1 MGVSMDFLMNL
12 IQLGLDAGILALCCE
27 VVFRQKAEIKA
38 KDFFVFPILLVL
50 CVVPRVDFSIG
61 ANMTASFRSEGFE
74 ILPADN
80 IVGLLFLI
88 FAVLLLSS
96 IFFGSKSSGTVF
108 CGTMAAFSVFLFVKC
123 LCVVL
128 FAVCGATDILLLLG
142 SRAAALC
149 LIVVLEFTPLF
160 GLIHQLVQRSDFTIL
175 IVSTNIAVLLM
186 TVLSILS
193 FDVDRLLANLWII
206 NILILAVL
214 LLDSILLFLHQ
225 RRIQE
230 QKRIH
235 MIEQYVPIVEE
246 LISQVRARQHE
257 FNNRMMAIEA
267 AVTSA
272 DTIEEAR
279 KEVTALTG
287 SIGISLNDREL
298 LSCDSKMIAGMLF
311 GKIKQAEAANHHIEL
326 AADRLGKLQNG
337 FGGLPVAAG
346 ADELPALVHEDGFFR
361 RAVLFGLV
369 PYKVESN
376 KHPHRQQ
383 ITGQLRNIKD
393 DVLVVQRHIGLLI
406 ERAGRAVDQPIQD
419 VGKAL
424 CFRRGGENFIQ
435 VAQDRHF
442 FIAPWIFRLFQR
454 SIVMCDALDPV
465 CADHGIIQKLPL
477 LEGHIRN

>member
-1 MGVSMDFLMNL
+1 MNFLMNL
-12 IQLGLDAGILALCCE
+12 IQLGLDVGILALCCE
-27 VVFRQKAEIKA
+27 AVFRQKSEIKA
-38 KDFFVFPILLVL
+38 KDFFIFPILLVL
-50 CVVPRVDFSIG
+50 CVVPRVDFSVG

-128 FAVCGATDILLLLG
+128 FAVCGATDDLLMLG
-142 SRAAALC
+142 GRIAALC

-160 GLIHQLVQRSDFTIL
+160 GLIHQLVQRSDFTVL
-175 IVSTNIAVLLM
+175 IVSANIAVLLM
-186 TVLSILS
+186 AVLSILS
-193 FDVDRLLANLWII
+193 FDVDRILSHLWVII
-206 NILILAVL
+206 ILILAVL

-225 RRIQE
+225 RRTQE

-267 AVTSA
+267 AVASA
-272 DTIEEAR
+272 DTLEEAR
-279 KEVTALTG
+279 KEVAGLTG

-311 GKIKQAEAANHHIEL
+311 GKIKQAEVANLHIEL
-326 AADRLGKLQNG
+326 SLHGLFKKTVTPETEWIEAIGILLDNAIEANG
-337 FGGLPVAAG
+337 RIPEKERK
-346 ADELPALVHEDGFFR
+346 ELSFWIEEDSDSCT
-361 RAVLFGLV
+361 V
-369 PYKVESN
+369 K
-376 KHPHRQQ
+376 
-383 ITGQLRNIKD
+383 LRNALASKEVFNLSTWKTDGAEHGVGTKIIRAIVEKYHGTSKTFWD
-393 DVLVVQRHIGLLI
+393 KERHSLEQTIVFPI
-406 ERAGRAVDQPIQD
+406 EHPTEKRE
-419 VGKAL
+419 K
-424 CFRRGGENFIQ
+424 E
-435 VAQDRHF
+435 
-442 FIAPWIFRLFQR
+442 
-454 SIVMCDALDPV
+454 
-465 CADHGIIQKLPL
+465 
-477 LEGHIRN
+477 

>member
-38 KDFFVFPILLVL
+38 KEFFIFPIFLVI
-50 CVVPRVDFSIG
+50 CVVTRMDFSIG

-74 ILPADN
+74 MLPADN
-80 IVGLLFLI
+80 IVGLLFLL

-96 IFFGSKSSGTVF
+96 ICFGSKSSGTVF

-123 LCVVL
+123 LCAVL
-128 FAVCGATDILLLLG
+128 FAACGATDILLLLG
-142 SRAAALC
+142 SRVAALC

-175 IVSTNIAVLLM
+175 IVSTNIALLLM

-206 NILILAVL
+206 IILILAVL

-225 RRIQE
+225 RRMQE

-267 AVTSA
+267 VVTSA
-272 DTIEEAR
+272 DTLEEAR

-311 GKIKQAEAANHHIEL
+311 GKIKQAEAANRHIEL
-326 AADRLGKLQNG
+326 SLHGLFKKTVTPETEWIEAIGILLDNAIEASPKGSTVFLSSKKQGDFLELTVANPAPPLSNTEFMALFGKGVTTKANRDGHG
-337 FGGLPVAAG
+337 FGLYNILRMTERYHGKILTSNESILNENYVVFG
-346 ADELPALVHEDGFFR
+346 
-361 RAVLFGLV
+361 VLM
-369 PYKVESN
+369 P
-376 KHPHRQQ
+376 
-383 ITGQLRNIKD
+383 
-393 DVLVVQRHIGLLI
+393 
-406 ERAGRAVDQPIQD
+406 
-419 VGKAL
+419 
-424 CFRRGGENFIQ
+424 
-435 VAQDRHF
+435 
-442 FIAPWIFRLFQR
+442 
-454 SIVMCDALDPV
+454 
-465 CADHGIIQKLPL
+465 
-477 LEGHIRN
+477 

>member
-1 MGVSMDFLMNL
+1 MDFLMNL

-61 ANMTASFRSEGFE
+61 ANMPASFRSEGFE

-160 GLIHQLVQRSDFTIL
+160 GLIHQLQRSDFTIL

-326 AADRLGKLQNG
+326 SLHGLFKKTVTPETEWIEVIGILLDNAIEASPKGSTIFLSSKKQGDFLELTVSNPAPPLSNTEFMALFGKGVTTKTNRDGHG
-337 FGGLPVAAG
+337 FGLYNILRMTERYHGKILTRNESILNENYVVFG
-346 ADELPALVHEDGFFR
+346 
-361 RAVLFGLV
+361 VLM
-369 PYKVESN
+369 P
-376 KHPHRQQ
+376 
-383 ITGQLRNIKD
+383 
-393 DVLVVQRHIGLLI
+393 
-406 ERAGRAVDQPIQD
+406 
-419 VGKAL
+419 
-424 CFRRGGENFIQ
+424 
-435 VAQDRHF
+435 
-442 FIAPWIFRLFQR
+442 
-454 SIVMCDALDPV
+454 
-465 CADHGIIQKLPL
+465 
-477 LEGHIRN
+477 

>member
-230 QKRIH
+230 
-235 MIEQYVPIVEE
+235 
-246 LISQVRARQHE
+246 
-257 FNNRMMAIEA
+257 
-267 AVTSA
+267 
-272 DTIEEAR
+272 
-279 KEVTALTG
+279 
-287 SIGISLNDREL
+287 
-298 LSCDSKMIAGMLF
+298 
-311 GKIKQAEAANHHIEL
+311 
-326 AADRLGKLQNG
+326 
-337 FGGLPVAAG
+337 
-346 ADELPALVHEDGFFR
+346 
-361 RAVLFGLV
+361 
-369 PYKVESN
+369 
-376 KHPHRQQ
+376 
-383 ITGQLRNIKD
+383 
-393 DVLVVQRHIGLLI
+393 
-406 ERAGRAVDQPIQD
+406 
-419 VGKAL
+419 
-424 CFRRGGENFIQ
+424 
-435 VAQDRHF
+435 
-442 FIAPWIFRLFQR
+442 
-454 SIVMCDALDPV
+454 
-465 CADHGIIQKLPL
+465 
-477 LEGHIRN
+477 